1 MQVRLLNRLSASKKI
16 TLSVVGG
23 DVGSTADGGWAVES
37 VTLSAALNATN
48 SLGAP
53 DAVRP
58 QPAAVSHWKGA
69 GKPNKLALPPFSYT
83 IYQLNLTA
91 ASKRAAA

>member
-1 MQVRLLNRLSASKKI
+1 M
-16 TLSVVGG
+16 
-23 DVGSTADGGWAVES
+23 VES

-58 QPAAVSHWKGA
+58 QPMVVSHWKGA
-69 GKPNKLALPPFSYT
+69 GRPNSLALLPFSYT

-91 ASKRAAA
+91 TVSTVASGKRTVV